1 MLRRY
6 VSVSNT
12 GEIKKKG
19 DPKVSYATM
28 MSIRQHISCASP
40 KTYSLAIITA
50 ARYSCWRKQFQNSSG
65 IEQPV
70 IEYQTQMN
78 KIIPR
83 VAEYFAMMIGGNNI
97 RKITDQNFKNVKEHE
112 NFSLMNE
119 THACLCLGKA
129 FYTETTFNGM
139 EICRKACGGH
149 GFSHYSG
156 MPAII
161 FEYSSNLT
169 MEG

>member
-1 MLRRY
+1 MLRRF

-40 KTYSLAIITA
+40 KAYSLAIITSS
-50 ARYSCWRKQFQNSSG
+50 RYSCFRKQFANSSG

-97 RKITDQNFKNVKEHE
+97 RKITDQNFKNVK
-112 NFSLMNE
+112 
-119 THACLCLGKA
+119 
-129 FYTETTFNGM
+129 
-139 EICRKACGGH
+139 
-149 GFSHYSG
+149 
-156 MPAII
+156 
-161 FEYSSNLT
+161 
-169 MEG
+169 